1 MERLTNESSLKK
13 FQIYKGYKMDSEF
26 SLLVKKYGSPLY
38 IFDAQKAIKRVQ
50 EIKKELGCNVKLCYA
65 IKANAF
71 LLKALKD
78 EDILFEVCSPGELS
92 ICQKYKV
99 APKKIVFSGV
109 CKTEDDIRR
118 AYKMG
123 VNTITLESKAHLEY
137 LLSVVD
143 TEEYRSQDVIIRL
156 TSGNQFGMSQS
167 DIYECIEKL
176 KDYSN
181 IKIRGIHFFTG
192 TQKKITKI
200 SEEITFIESFC
211 TELQKKTGIFFDSIE
226 YGPGLGYD
234 YFSNSEEILNFENL
248 KEFSA
253 LIENSKYN
261 YVIEL
266 GRFIA
271 SPCGKYCTQIMDI
284 KTDEEIN
291 NKYIIIDG
299 GINHINYYGQI
310 MGMKTPKVE
319 HIAQTQLND
328 TDIENYTIAGSLC
341 TTADIVI
348 RKLPLLSPAVGDTL
362 VFNDIGAYSVTE
374 GIYLFLSHPLP
385 AIVLKNN
392 DSYELLRSTIETF
405 NFNS

>member
-71 LLKALKD
+71 LLKALKY

-143 TEEYRSQDVIIRL
+143 TEEYQI
-156 TSGNQFGMSQS
+156 
-167 DIYECIEKL
+167 
-176 KDYSN
+176 
-181 IKIRGIHFFTG
+181 
-192 TQKKITKI
+192 
-200 SEEITFIESFC
+200 
-211 TELQKKTGIFFDSIE
+211 
-226 YGPGLGYD
+226 
-234 YFSNSEEILNFENL
+234 
-248 KEFSA
+248 
-253 LIENSKYN
+253 
-261 YVIEL
+261 
-266 GRFIA
+266 GRA
-271 SPCGKYCTQIMDI
+271 
-284 KTDEEIN
+284 
-291 NKYIIIDG
+291 
-299 GINHINYYGQI
+299 H
-310 MGMKTPKVE
+310 V
-319 HIAQTQLND
+319 
-328 TDIENYTIAGSLC
+328 
-341 TTADIVI
+341 
-348 RKLPLLSPAVGDTL
+348 
-362 VFNDIGAYSVTE
+362 
-374 GIYLFLSHPLP
+374 
-385 AIVLKNN
+385 
-392 DSYELLRSTIETF
+392 
-405 NFNS
+405 